1 MMKKEKSNM
10 TGISSFSNW
19 VNGRM
24 LAVKVERMNVPLN
37 KDWFNKPW
45 YIPLNGYTIKCYMMS
60 V

>member
-1 MMKKEKSNM
+1 M

-24 LAVKVERMNVPLN
+24 LAVKVEERMNVPLN

-45 YIPLNGYTIKCYMMS
+45 YIPSTDNGYTIKCYMMS

>member
-1 MMKKEKSNM
+1 M